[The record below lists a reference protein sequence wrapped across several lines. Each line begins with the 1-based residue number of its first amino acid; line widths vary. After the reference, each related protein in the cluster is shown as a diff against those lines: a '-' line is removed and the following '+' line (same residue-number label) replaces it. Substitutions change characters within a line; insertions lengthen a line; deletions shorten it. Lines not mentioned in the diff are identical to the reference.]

1 MKIIISPAKK
11 MKIIDDVVI
20 QCTTPLFLLKTT
32 KLLHHLQSLDYEELK
47 SYLKCSDTI
56 AKTTFEQFQNMSLD
70 KNYTPAI
77 LSYSGIQY
85 QYMAPHVFTDDQMK
99 YIQEH
104 LYILSGFY
112 GLLRPLDA
120 ITPYRLEMQTKCP
133 FSLYDFWKED
143 LAKQINEPILNLAS
157 EEYAKIIRK
166 YKPLVD
172 VRFIEEMVKKKEC
185 MPRWLEE
192 PWFAILLKMRLKTL
206 KILLALMN
214 LIMFLMRVKVQKN
227 CTYFKKSYRHDSFSN
242 NSTTICV
249 CSLYVVYAL
258 SSLFKMISIKSLHS
272 YNM

>member
-1 MKIIISPAKK
+1 

-143 LAKQINEPILNLAS
+143 LAKQIDEPILNLAS

-172 VRFIEEMVKKKEC
+172 VRFIEENGKEKGVYAKMV
-185 MPRWLEE
+185 EE
-192 PWFAILLKMRLKTL
+192 LWFAILLITRLKTL
-206 KILLALMN
+206 KILLALMS

>member
-11 MKIIDDVVI
+11 MKIIDDVVT

-56 AKTTFEQFQNMSLD
+56 AKTTYEQFQNMNLD
-70 KNYTPAI
+70 KNCTPAI

-143 LAKQINEPILNLAS
+143 LAKQIDEPILNLAS
-157 EEYAKIIRK
+157 EEYAKTIRK

-172 VRFIEEMVKKKEC
+172 VRFIEENGKE
-185 MPRWLEE
+185 
-192 PWFAILLKMRLKTL
+192 KG
-206 KILLALMN
+206 
-214 LIMFLMRVKVQKN
+214 
-227 CTYFKKSYRHDSFSN
+227 
-242 NSTTICV
+242 
-249 CSLYVVYAL
+249 VYAKMARGAMVRYLAENEIEDIKDITSFNELDYVFDASQSTEKLYIFQKKL
-258 SSLFKMISIKSLHS
+258 SS
-272 YNM
+272 

>member
-11 MKIIDDVVI
+11 MKITDDVVI

-70 KNYTPAI
+70 KNCTPAI

-85 QYMAPHVFTDDQMK
+85 QYMAPNVFTDNQID

-112 GLLRPLDA
+112 GLLKPLDA

-133 FSLYDFWKED
+133 FSLYEFWKDD
-143 LAKQINEPILNLAS
+143 LANQIDEPILNLAS
-157 EEYAKIIRK
+157 EEYARIIRK

-172 VRFIEEMVKKKEC
+172 VRFIEENGKEKGVYAKMARGAMVRYLAENNIQDIKDITKFSDLGYTFDESQSTEKMIIFKKK
-185 MPRWLEE
+185 
-192 PWFAILLKMRLKTL
+192 
-206 KILLALMN
+206 
-214 LIMFLMRVKVQKN
+214 
-227 CTYFKKSYRHDSFSN
+227 
-242 NSTTICV
+242 
-249 CSLYVVYAL
+249 L
-258 SSLFKMISIKSLHS
+258 SS
-272 YNM
+272 

>member
-56 AKTTFEQFQNMSLD
+56 A

-143 LAKQINEPILNLAS
+143 LAKQIDEPILNLAS

-172 VRFIEEMVKKKEC
+172 VRFIEENGKE
-185 MPRWLEE
+185 
-192 PWFAILLKMRLKTL
+192 KG
-206 KILLALMN
+206 
-214 LIMFLMRVKVQKN
+214 
-227 CTYFKKSYRHDSFSN
+227 
-242 NSTTICV
+242 
-249 CSLYVVYAL
+249 VYAKMARGAMVRYLAENKIEDIKDITSFNELDYVFDASQSTEKLYIFQKKL
-258 SSLFKMISIKSLHS
+258 SS
-272 YNM
+272 

>member
-56 AKTTFEQFQNMSLD
+56 AKNTYEQFHNMHLD
-70 KNYTPAI
+70 KNLTPAI

-112 GLLRPLDA
+112 GLLKPLDA

-133 FSLYDFWKED
+133 FSLYEFWKDD
-143 LAKQINEPILNLAS
+143 LANQIDEPILNLAS
-157 EEYAKIIRK
+157 EEYARIIRK
-166 YKPLVD
+166 YKPLMD
-172 VRFIEEMVKKKEC
+172 VRFIEENGKEKGVYAKMARGAMVRYLAENNIQDIKDITKFSDLGYTFDESQSTEKMIIFKKK
-185 MPRWLEE
+185 
-192 PWFAILLKMRLKTL
+192 
-206 KILLALMN
+206 
-214 LIMFLMRVKVQKN
+214 
-227 CTYFKKSYRHDSFSN
+227 
-242 NSTTICV
+242 
-249 CSLYVVYAL
+249 L
-258 SSLFKMISIKSLHS
+258 SS
-272 YNM
+272 

>member
-133 FSLYDFWKED
+133 FSLYDFWKEN

-172 VRFIEEMVKKKEC
+172 VRFIEEMVKKKDC